1 MLVCVEG
8 GELLEL
14 LVSSMKC
21 ANMTILAI
29 INVAPHA

>member
-14 LVSSMKC
+14 FSSVKC
-21 ANMTILAI
+21 ANMAILAI
-29 INVAPHA
+29 INVAPKA